1 MSIDQDISKV
11 LTYQIK
17 REIAERYFG
26 FRKLIE
32 DDKAALLQRIT
43 DHARILER
51 IRDQDLA
58 RICLLLKDDY
68 LITSF
73 LNLAG
78 LSQKILTLSSRQD
91 DNALRSLLQDEFE
104 VWGFSLASRFRKLVY
119 KCYEGLYHRGEKYR
133 QGYAGLMEER
143 ELINEEIHLFSQ
155 RHDLGEIMGFLRS
168 LEAVD
173 TPGNS
178 IAGSIEHGVF
188 EDLDRKM
195 RIDPLPSLEKYLPF
209 LPSLSP
215 PEMIHKMLNR
225 LADQALKL
233 HGHALRNII

>member
-17 REIAERYFG
+17 REIAENYFG

-32 DDKAALLQRIT
+32 EDKAALLQRIT
-43 DHARILER
+43 DQARILER

-73 LNLAG
+73 QNLTG
-78 LSQKILTLSSRQD
+78 LSQKILTLPPRQD
-91 DNALRSLLQDEFE
+91 DNALRSLLQGEFE
-104 VWGFSLASRFRKLVY
+104 VWGFSMASRFRKLVY
-119 KCYEGLYHRGEKYR
+119 KCYEALYHSGEKYR
-133 QGYAGLMEER
+133 QGYTGLMEER
-143 ELINEEIHLFSQ
+143 ELINEEIRLFTQ
-155 RHDLGEIMGFLRS
+155 RHDLGEIMGFLHS
-168 LEAVD
+168 METVD
-173 TPGNS
+173 HPCDS
-178 IAGSIEHGVF
+178 IAGSIEQGVF
-188 EDLDRKM
+188 EDLEKKM

-233 HGHALRNII
+233 HDRALREII